1 MKKITHENYSLI
13 AYALVKLD
21 PSEENIKGLLKYF
34 KDASVDFDEAKFRD
48 CIKDHMAIECAKEYL
63 GAN

>member
-1 MKKITHENYSLI
+1 MKKIKHENYSLM
-13 AYALVKLD
+13 ACALVRLD
-21 PSEENIKGLLKYF
+21 PSEANIQGFVKYF
-34 KDASVDFDEAKFRD
+34 KDKSIEFDEAKFRD